1 MMVNILIYCVVAAAA
16 MMLIRSLGKER
27 NGGSVM
33 SQSYITNRKDV
44 LILELVS
51 IASRL
56 KNINKEAEEIEKR
69 VSDIILMLNVLKEID
84 EEALRN
90 SENGMEFEEFV
101 VLFGEWFES
110 ESLIQCIKIRRFSP
124 TATIMKRG
132 KHIISDGIQVNYIL

>member
-1 MMVNILIYCVVAAAA
+1 
-16 MMLIRSLGKER
+16 
-27 NGGSVM
+27 M

-90 SENGMEFEEFV
+90 SEN
-101 VLFGEWFES
+101 
-110 ESLIQCIKIRRFSP
+110 
-124 TATIMKRG
+124 A
-132 KHIISDGIQVNYIL
+132 